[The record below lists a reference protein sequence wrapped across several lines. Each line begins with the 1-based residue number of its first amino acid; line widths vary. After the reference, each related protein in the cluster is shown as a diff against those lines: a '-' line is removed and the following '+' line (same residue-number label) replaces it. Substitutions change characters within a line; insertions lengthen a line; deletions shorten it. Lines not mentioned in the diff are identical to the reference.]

1 MARRS
6 LWVSAPVAILLLA
19 FLVLPGAAG
28 ADRMTLQLPD
38 RTVALPLSPQGGSL
52 SVNVQSLAPIL
63 GAAVRSGP
71 GDSVELQWDG
81 HRVRFFPNRRQ
92 VSLAGGTAMLAAPP
106 RLRGSI
112 LWVPV
117 DAAVLAARERFGAD
131 RVRWDA
137 YTRTLTVNGPAP
149 DIRELRIGTHPDRT
163 RVVLEAARPVDWA
176 VTAEG
181 DGRLVVAFPGATM
194 GPAITRREFR
204 AGQLRAV
211 EPVQGAGGA
220 QVRLAFAGRADQAR
234 WFVLPD
240 PFRIV
245 IDLYRAV
252 PSPAAT
258 VAPAPSGT
266 AENPGAGKQ
275 VVAGEAAA
283 GGAKRATGRAATAPI
298 EPGVPPIGVLPP
310 GPPAADKV
318 GPAAPAAAGGPG
330 GVAGGSATASL
341 PTPGSTAIPTGSA
354 DAGEKASV
362 AGGTSIPAVP
372 PSLEEPPT
380 RSPAAGPEAG
390 GAAARGPSGMPA
402 NDAPPRPA
410 PAGQL
415 TIVIDPGHGGKDTGA
430 MGPRGLKEKDVVLDI
445 GLRLRR
451 LLVDRLG
458 ARVVM
463 TRSDDTF
470 IPLEERT
477 AIANRAHADFFI
489 SIHLNAAPQARASG
503 VETYYLSREPSDV
516 SARASASREN
526 LVLDLEGVSPHE
538 QESLKAV
545 LWDMAESLH
554 VQESSAM
561 AGMLLEDLG
570 RGLHVE
576 TRGVKHGPF
585 VVLMTAGMPSALVEV
600 AFISNPN
607 QERRLQEEGYRNAIA
622 AALSEGVERFATR
635 YQRRI
640 GMQRPRPGP
649 S

>member
-1 MARRS
+1 
-6 LWVSAPVAILLLA
+6 
-19 FLVLPGAAG
+19 
-28 ADRMTLQLPD
+28 
-38 RTVALPLSPQGGSL
+38 
-52 SVNVQSLAPIL
+52 
-63 GAAVRSGP
+63 
-71 GDSVELQWDG
+71 
-81 HRVRFFPNRRQ
+81 
-92 VSLAGGTAMLAAPP
+92 MLAAPP

-117 DAAVLAARERFGAD
+117 DAAVLVARERFGAD
-131 RVRWDA
+131 RVRWDPN
-137 YTRTLTVNGPAP
+137 TRTLTVDGSAP

-194 GPAITRREFR
+194 GPSITRREFR
-204 AGQLRAV
+204 AGQLRAL

-234 WFVLPD
+234 WFALSD

-245 IDLYRAV
+245 IDLYRAA

-275 VVAGEAAA
+275 KVAGEAAP
-283 GGAKRATGRAATAPI
+283 GGAKHPTGSAAAGAI
-298 EPGVPPIGVLPP
+298 EPRTTPIGVLATGSP
-310 GPPAADKV
+310 GGDKV
-318 GPAAPAAAGGPG
+318 GPDPPAGAGGPG

-341 PTPGSTAIPTGSA
+341 PTPGSTAIPAGGA
-354 DAGEKASV
+354 DAGGKASV
-362 AGGTSIPAVP
+362 AGGASVPAP
-372 PSLEEPPT
+372 PPGRGEP
-380 RSPAAGPEAG
+380 SPPASAAGPEAG
-390 GAAARGPSGMPA
+390 AAAARDPSAAPA

-430 MGPRGLKEKDVVLDI
+430 IGPRGLKEKDVVLDI

-463 TRSDDTF
+463 TRADDTF

-526 LVLDLEGVSPHE
+526 LVLNLEGVSPHE
-538 QESLKAV
+538 QDSLKAV

-622 AALSEGVERFATR
+622 AALSEGVERFAYR